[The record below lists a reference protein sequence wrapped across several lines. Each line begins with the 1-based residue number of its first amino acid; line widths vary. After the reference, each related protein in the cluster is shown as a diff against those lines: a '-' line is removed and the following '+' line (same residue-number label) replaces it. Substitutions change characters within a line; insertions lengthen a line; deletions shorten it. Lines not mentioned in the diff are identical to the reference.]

1 MPTCVPT
8 FLFYFHETVFG
19 GMGREVGNRRQ
30 NDDLRGLGEPKALA
44 WCLCLECGHLTRLC
58 SRNIRFSLLHST
70 CLCKGTVLAS
80 FFF

>member
-1 MPTCVPT
+1 MPTHVPM

-30 NDDLRGLGEPKALA
+30 NDDIRGLGEPKALA
-44 WCLCLECGHLTRLC
+44 WGLCLEGGHLTQLC
-58 SRNIRFSLLHST
+58 SRDVWFSLLHST

-80 FFF
+80 F